1 MQPNQQY
8 NIFSGA
14 HRQPTRAELLQQN
27 LQLQANQRNHN
38 HIRVNNALLQL
49 EGSRISNGQL
59 TIAQSVTAV
68 QAMANQMGLGASS
81 VHQHHLHAGGQSAA
95 IMQ

>member
-38 HIRVNNALLQL
+38 HNRVNNALVQL
-49 EGSRISNGQL
+49 DGSRISNG
-59 TIAQSVTAV
+59 
-68 QAMANQMGLGASS
+68 
-81 VHQHHLHAGGQSAA
+81 
-95 IMQ
+95 